1 MSKGLTFIIGAIVG
15 AGLLAAAGW
24 KMMPGMMLKEYQSP
38 YGIEETVERISD
50 NAIKKGWVVA
60 DVKPLHKSVIK
71 NGGGK
76 LPPVMLVNLCEANH
90 AYNIL
95 QDDNN
100 KIVSVMMPCTIS
112 VYQKA
117 DGKAYIGT
125 MNAGLLGKM
134 FGGVVAEVMGKQV
147 AADQLSFID
156 FATK

>member
-38 YGIEETVERISD
+38 YGIEETVKRISD
-50 NAIKKGWVVA
+50 NAINKGWVVA

-71 NGGGK
+71 NGGGE

-95 QDDNN
+95 KDDSN
-100 KIVSVMMPCTIS
+100 KVVSVMMPCTIS

-134 FGGVVAEVMGKQV
+134 FGGVVAEVMGKEV
-147 AADQLSFID
+147 AADQQSFID